1 MKDEQKSKNI
11 RDTVVNFAI
20 LTLGSII
27 VACAIYF
34 FKLPNN
40 FLTGGFSGL
49 GMILG
54 VYIKGISTSTI
65 IWIINI
71 VFLIIGWIVLGKSI
85 GIRTIYC
92 TLVYSCFLELLDL
105 CRIEEKITLPF
116 TSDIILELLF
126 ACLIEA
132 LGLAIVIKNGG
143 STGGT
148 VIVALIVK
156 KFGKVD
162 IGSAMVYADIAIV
175 GATFFIFDAKTGMYS
190 LVGLGIKSIGV
201 KLFTNAM
208 NNRKSMTIVTTH
220 PDEITTFITENVHRT
235 ATRWTGTGAY
245 TNDGRTVILAVVSS
259 KQAVKVSAYARKI
272 DPDSFVVVN
281 TTHEIYGNGFMKISD

>member
-1 MKDEQKSKNI
+1 MKDAVKSKKI
-11 RDTVVNFAI
+11 RDTVWNFVILAI
-20 LTLGSII
+20 GSII

-54 VYIKGISTSTI
+54 VYIKGISTTTI

-71 VFLIIGWIVLGKSI
+71 VFLVIGWIVLGKSI

-92 TLVYSCFLELLDL
+92 TLVYSCFLELLGLLKID
-105 CRIEEKITLPF
+105 EKITLPF
-116 TSDIILELLF
+116 TNDIILELLF

-132 LGLAIVIKNGG
+132 IGLAIVIKNGG

-148 VIVALIVK
+148 VIIALIVK

-162 IGSAMVYADIAIV
+162 IGSAMVYADVAIV
-175 GATFFIFDAKTGMYS
+175 GATFFIFDVKTGMYS

-201 KLFTNAM
+201 KLFTSAM
-208 NNRKSMTIVTTH
+208 NNRKSMTIVTKH
-220 PDEITTFITENVHRT
+220 PDEITTFITENIHRT
-235 ATRWTGTGAY
+235 ATRWAGSGAY
-245 TNDGRTVILAVVSS
+245 TNDGRTVILAVMSTT
-259 KQAVKVSAYARKI
+259 QAAKVSAYARKI
-272 DPDSFVVVN
+272 DPDSFVVLN
-281 TTHEIYGNGFMKISD
+281 STHEIYGNGFMKISD

>member
-1 MKDEQKSKNI
+1 MKDAVKSKKI
-11 RDTVVNFAI
+11 RDTVWNFVILAI
-20 LTLGSII
+20 GSII

-54 VYIKGISTSTI
+54 VYIKGISTTTI

-71 VFLIIGWIVLGKSI
+71 VFLVIGWIVLGKSI

-92 TLVYSCFLELLDL
+92 TLVYSCFLELLGLLKID
-105 CRIEEKITLPF
+105 EKITLPF
-116 TSDIILELLF
+116 TNDIILELLF

-132 LGLAIVIKNGG
+132 IGLAIVIKNGG

-148 VIVALIVK
+148 VIIALIVK

-162 IGSAMVYADIAIV
+162 IGSAMVYADVAIV
-175 GATFFIFDAKTGMYS
+175 GATFFIFDVKTGMYS

-201 KLFTNAM
+201 KLFTSAM

-220 PDEITTFITENVHRT
+220 PDEITTFITENIHRT
-235 ATRWTGTGAY
+235 ATRWAGSGAY
-245 TNDGRTVILAVVSS
+245 TNDGRTVILAVMSTS
-259 KQAVKVSAYARKI
+259 QAAKVSAYARKI
-272 DPDSFVVVN
+272 DPDSFVVMN
-281 TTHEIYGNGFMKISD
+281 STHEIYGNGFMKISD

>member
-1 MKDEQKSKNI
+1 MKDAVKSKKI
-11 RDTVVNFAI
+11 RDTVWNFVILAI
-20 LTLGSII
+20 GSII

-54 VYIKGISTSTI
+54 VYIKGISTTTI

-71 VFLIIGWIVLGKSI
+71 VFLVIGWIVLGKSI

-92 TLVYSCFLELLDL
+92 TLVYSCFLELLGLLKID
-105 CRIEEKITLPF
+105 EKITLPF
-116 TSDIILELLF
+116 TNDIILELLF

-132 LGLAIVIKNGG
+132 IGLAIVIKNGG

-148 VIVALIVK
+148 VIIALIVK

-162 IGSAMVYADIAIV
+162 IGSAMVYADVAIV
-175 GATFFIFDAKTGMYS
+175 GATFFIFDVKTGMYS

-201 KLFTNAM
+201 KLFTSAM

-220 PDEITTFITENVHRT
+220 PDEITTFITENIHRT
-235 ATRWTGTGAY
+235 ATRWAGSGAY
-245 TNDGRTVILAVVSS
+245 TNDGRTVILAVMSTT
-259 KQAVKVSAYARKI
+259 QAAKVSAYARKI
-272 DPDSFVVVN
+272 DPDSFVVMN
-281 TTHEIYGNGFMKISD
+281 STHEIYGNGFMKISD

>member
-1 MKDEQKSKNI
+1 MKDEIKGKKV
-11 RDTVVNFAI
+11 RDTVKNFAI
-20 LTLGSII
+20 LTVGSII

-54 VYIKGISTSTI
+54 VYIKNISTSLI
-65 IWIINI
+65 IWIIN
-71 VFLIIGWIVLGKSI
+71 VAFLVVGWIILGKSI

-105 CRIEEKITLPF
+105 LKIEEKITLPF
-116 TSDIILELLF
+116 TSDILLELVF

-132 LGLAIVIKNGG
+132 IGLAIVIKNGG

-156 KFGKVD
+156 KLAKLD
-162 IGSAMVYADIAIV
+162 IGSAMIYADIVIV

-201 KLFTNAM
+201 KLFTNVM

-281 TTHEIYGNGFMKISD
+281 TTHEIYGNSFMQISD

>member
-1 MKDEQKSKNI
+1 MKDAVKSKKI
-11 RDTVVNFAI
+11 RDTVWNFVI
-20 LTLGSII
+20 LALGSMI
-27 VACAIYF
+27 VSCAIYF

-71 VFLIIGWIVLGKSI
+71 VFLVIGWIVLGKSI

-105 CRIEEKITLPF
+105 LKIEEKVTLPF
-116 TSDIILELLF
+116 TNDIILELLF

-132 LGLAIVIKNGG
+132 IGLAIVIKNGG

-148 VIVALIVK
+148 VIIALIVK
-156 KFGKVD
+156 KFAKVD

-175 GATFFIFDAKTGMYS
+175 GAAFFIFDIKTGMYS

-201 KLFTNAM
+201 KLFVDAM

-220 PDEITTFITENVHRT
+220 PDEITTFITENIHST
-235 ATRWTGTGAY
+235 ATRWTGSGASS
-245 TNDGRTVILAVVSS
+245 NAGKTVVLAVMTRL
-259 KQAVKVSAYARKI
+259 QAAKVSAYARKV
-272 DPDSFVVVN
+272 DPDSFVVMN
-281 TTHEIYGNGFMKISD
+281 STHEIYGNGFMKISD

>member
-1 MKDEQKSKNI
+1 MKDAVKNKKV
-11 RDTVVNFAI
+11 RDTVWNFVILAI
-20 LTLGSII
+20 GSIV

-71 VFLIIGWIVLGKSI
+71 VFLVIGWIVLGKSI

-105 CRIEEKITLPF
+105 LKIEEKITLPF
-116 TSDIILELLF
+116 TNDIILELLF
-126 ACLIEA
+126 ASLLEA
-132 LGLAIVIKNGG
+132 IGLAIVIKNGG

-148 VIVALIVK
+148 VIIALIVK

-162 IGSAMVYADIAIV
+162 IGSAMIYADIAIV
-175 GATFFIFDAKTGMYS
+175 GATFFIFDVKTGMYS

-201 KLFTNAM
+201 KLFISAM

-220 PDEITTFITENVHRT
+220 PDEITAFITENIHRT
-235 ATRWTGTGAY
+235 ATRWTGSGAY
-245 TNDGRTVILAVVSS
+245 TNDGRTVILAVMSTS
-259 KQAVKVSAYARKI
+259 QASKVSAYARKV
-272 DPDSFVVVN
+272 DPDSFVVMN
-281 TTHEIYGNGFMKISD
+281 STHEIYGNAFMKISD

>member
-1 MKDEQKSKNI
+1 MKDEIKGKKV
-11 RDTVVNFAI
+11 RDTVKNFAI
-20 LTLGSII
+20 LTVGSII

-54 VYIKGISTSTI
+54 VYIKNISTSLI
-65 IWIINI
+65 IWIIN
-71 VFLIIGWIVLGKSI
+71 VAFLVIGWIILGKSI

-105 CRIEEKITLPF
+105 LKIEEKITLPF
-116 TSDIILELLF
+116 TSDILLELVF

-132 LGLAIVIKNGG
+132 IGLAIVIKNGG

-156 KFGKVD
+156 KLAKLD
-162 IGSAMVYADIAIV
+162 IGSAMIYADIVIV

-201 KLFTNAM
+201 KMFTNAM
-208 NNRKSMTIVTTH
+208 NNRKSMTIVTTR

-281 TTHEIYGNGFMKISD
+281 TTHEIYGNSFMQISD